1 MKIMTNTKEA
11 AIDFLAASYPAT
23 EIMKAA
29 HAAYYLDG
37 AGVHDTWVRSQ
48 EDTIRRNF
56 TDLAKAL
63 GYRVE
68 PIEASLM
75 ARKMMGVE

>member
-1 MKIMTNTKEA
+1 MEM
-11 AIDFLAASYPAT
+11 DFLAASYPAT
-23 EIMKAA
+23 EIGKAA

-37 AGVHDTWVRSQ
+37 AGANDAWVRSQ

-56 TDLAKAL
+56 ADLAKAL

-68 PIEASLM
+68 KIEADKI
-75 ARKMMGVE
+75 AEVA